1 MHGSLAFSGYFHGYY
16 LCYFVTY
23 FKNEELSSQCYNC
36 RIMQVLNDK
45 EHSPRRSIKE
55 LPDQLVSQIAAGEV
69 IERPAS
75 VLKELVENAIDADAT
90 RIEVRLE
97 SGGIKRLTVIDN
109 GRGIPKEEL
118 PLALK
123 RHATSKIRDL
133 NELEH
138 VLSLGFRGEALASI
152 ASVSAMRL
160 TSRTADQ
167 STAYSIHEG
176 EVGVAAGVQGTKVD
190 VEDLFFKTPAR
201 RKFLKSEATE
211 AAHCKVALE
220 RIAIAHPT
228 IEFRLVNNGKPVLI
242 LPIEESRSRV
252 NRILPDEFAHAQRN
266 VYAETAS
273 IRVYGWVGLPTAGR
287 ARTDAQYCYVN
298 GRFVRD
304 KLLAHAV
311 KNAYVD
317 VLHNQL
323 QPMYCLFVDID
334 PVKVDVNVHPTKSEL
349 RFRDSQWVHQFVMH
363 AVQNALAPAL
373 AGLSEHSENQEV
385 AVVSIPKSVTIEENE
400 TPNVSS
406 GSYQLRPQSGPSYE
420 PSQLN
425 RYLDFYQTHSA
436 SSHSRTLP
444 DTVEAIRSGT
454 LEQDPKEHEKLAYP
468 LGRAL
473 GQVGGVF
480 IIAENDHGMVVVD
493 MHAAHERIVYE
504 KLKQQMDVQKIAVQQ
519 LLIPLVFRVDAE
531 EMATFEDNRSLLLSL
546 GIELETA
553 SPTHLRLRAV
563 PAVLAG
569 DIEKTGETL
578 ICELLADIKKYGN
591 SNLVDEKRNEI
602 LATMACHGAVRAH
615 RYLSHEEMN
624 ALLRQ
629 METTERID
637 QCNHGRPTWVQVSM
651 SDLDKLFMRGK

>member
-1 MHGSLAFSGYFHGYY
+1 MKSLANA
-16 LCYFVTY
+16 
-23 FKNEELSSQCYNC
+23 KISS
-36 RIMQVLNDK
+36 IMQVSNNT
-45 EHSPRRSIKE
+45 EHSPKRAIRE
-55 LPDQLVSQIAAGEV
+55 LSDQLVSQIAAGEV

-97 SGGIKRLTVIDN
+97 SGGIKKLTVTDN
-109 GRGIPKEEL
+109 GRGIAKEEL

-152 ASVSAMRL
+152 ASVSAMTL
-160 TSRTADQ
+160 TSRTAEQ
-167 STAYSIHEG
+167 SCAYSIHEG
-176 EVGVAAGVQGTKVD
+176 EVEVAAGGQGTKVE

-228 IEFRLVNNGKPVLI
+228 IEFRLVNNGKPVLV

-252 NRILPDEFAHAQRN
+252 NRVMPDEFAHAQRE

-273 IRVYGWVGLPTAGR
+273 ARVYGWVGLPTAGR

-311 KNAYVD
+311 KNAYAD

-373 AGLSEHSENQEV
+373 AGIGEESHQVQSEHS
-385 AVVSIPKSVTIEENE
+385 AVTHNEDTRSHGAATQGASRTFELKSQAA
-400 TPNVSS
+400 PA
-406 GSYQLRPQSGPSYE
+406 YE

-425 RYLDFYQTHSA
+425 RYLDFYQTKSQ
-436 SSHSRTLP
+436 SSHGKTVP
-444 DTVEAIRSGT
+444 DAVEAIRSGASFET
-454 LEQDPKEHEKLAYP
+454 AVEHEKLSYP

-480 IIAENDHGMVVVD
+480 IVAENDHGMVLVD

-504 KLKQQMDVQKIAVQQ
+504 KLKKQMDAQKVAIQQ
-519 LLIPLVFRVDAE
+519 LLIPLVFRADAE
-531 EMATFEDNRSLLLSL
+531 EMATFEDNQSLLLSL
-546 GIELETA
+546 GIELEAA

-569 DIEKTGETL
+569 DIEKTGEAL
-578 ICELLADIKKYGN
+578 IAELLADIKKFGG
-591 SNLVDEKRNEI
+591 STLLEEKRNEI

-615 RYLSHEEMN
+615 RYLSLEEMN

-629 METTERID
+629 MEQTERID
-637 QCNHGRPTWVQVSM
+637 QCNHGRPTWIQLTM
-651 SDLDKLFMRGK
+651 TDLDKFFMRGK

>member
-1 MHGSLAFSGYFHGYY
+1 MKSLANA
-16 LCYFVTY
+16 
-23 FKNEELSSQCYNC
+23 KISS
-36 RIMQVLNDK
+36 IMQVSNNT
-45 EHSPRRSIKE
+45 EHSPKRAIRE
-55 LPDQLVSQIAAGEV
+55 LSDQLVSQIAAGEV

-97 SGGIKRLTVIDN
+97 SGGIKRLTVTDN
-109 GRGIPKEEL
+109 GRGIAKEEL

-152 ASVSAMRL
+152 ASVSAMTL
-160 TSRTADQ
+160 TSRTAEQ
-167 STAYSIHEG
+167 SCAYSIHEG
-176 EVGVAAGVQGTKVD
+176 EVEVAAGGQGTKVE

-228 IEFRLVNNGKPVLI
+228 IEFRLVNNGKPVLV

-252 NRILPDEFAHAQRN
+252 NRVMPDEFAHAQRE

-273 IRVYGWVGLPTAGR
+273 ARVYGWVGLPTAGR

-311 KNAYVD
+311 KNAYAD

-373 AGLSEHSENQEV
+373 AGIGEESHQVQSEHS
-385 AVVSIPKSVTIEENE
+385 AVTHNEDTRSHGAATQGASRTFELKSQAA
-400 TPNVSS
+400 PA
-406 GSYQLRPQSGPSYE
+406 YE

-425 RYLDFYQTHSA
+425 RYLDFYQTKSQ
-436 SSHSRTLP
+436 SSHGKTVP
-444 DTVEAIRSGT
+444 DAVEAIRSGT
-454 LEQDPKEHEKLAYP
+454 SFETAVEHEKLSYP

-480 IIAENDHGMVVVD
+480 IVAENDHGMVLVD

-504 KLKQQMDVQKIAVQQ
+504 KLKKQMDAQKVAIQQ
-519 LLIPLVFRVDAE
+519 LLIPLVFRADAE
-531 EMATFEDNRSLLLSL
+531 EMATFEDNQSLLLSL
-546 GIELETA
+546 GIELEEA

-569 DIEKTGETL
+569 DIEKTGEAL
-578 ICELLADIKKYGN
+578 IAEVLGDIKKFGG
-591 SNLVDEKRNEI
+591 STLLEEKRNEI

-615 RYLSHEEMN
+615 RYLSLEEMN

-629 METTERID
+629 MEQTERID
-637 QCNHGRPTWVQVSM
+637 QCNHGRPTWIQLTM
-651 SDLDKLFMRGK
+651 TDLDKFFMRGK

>member
-1 MHGSLAFSGYFHGYY
+1 MKSLSNAKIPS
-16 LCYFVTY
+16 
-23 FKNEELSSQCYNC
+23 
-36 RIMQVLNDK
+36 IMQVSNNT
-45 EHSPRRSIKE
+45 EHSPKRAIRE
-55 LPDQLVSQIAAGEV
+55 LSDQLVSQIAAGEV

-97 SGGIKRLTVIDN
+97 SGGIKRLTVTDN
-109 GRGIPKEEL
+109 GRGIAKEEL

-152 ASVSAMRL
+152 ASVSAMTL
-160 TSRTADQ
+160 TSRTAEQ
-167 STAYSIHEG
+167 SCAYSIHEG
-176 EVGVAAGVQGTKVD
+176 EVEVAAGGQGTKVD

-228 IEFRLVNNGKPVLI
+228 IEFRLVNNGKPVLV
-242 LPIEESRSRV
+242 LPVEESRSRV
-252 NRILPDEFAHAQRN
+252 NRVMPDEFAHAQRE

-273 IRVYGWVGLPTAGR
+273 ARVYGWVGLPTAGR

-311 KNAYVD
+311 KNAYAD

-373 AGLSEHSENQEV
+373 AGIGDEPHQTQSEHP
-385 AVVSIPKSVTIEENE
+385 AVTHNEDTRSYGAATQGASRAFELKSQAA
-400 TPNVSS
+400 PA
-406 GSYQLRPQSGPSYE
+406 YE

-425 RYLDFYQTHSA
+425 RYLDFYQTKSQ
-436 SSHSRTLP
+436 SSHGKTVP
-444 DTVEAIRSGT
+444 DAVEAIRSGASF
-454 LEQDPKEHEKLAYP
+454 ESAVQHEKLSYP

-480 IIAENDHGMVVVD
+480 IVAENDHGMVLVD

-504 KLKQQMDVQKIAVQQ
+504 KLKKQMDAQKVAIQQ
-519 LLIPLVFRVDAE
+519 LLIPLVFRADAE
-531 EMATFEDNRSLLLSL
+531 EMATFEDNQSLLLSL
-546 GIELETA
+546 GIELEAA

-569 DIEKTGETL
+569 DIEKTGEAL
-578 ICELLADIKKYGN
+578 IAELLADIKKFGG
-591 SNLVDEKRNEI
+591 STLLEEKRNEI

-615 RYLSHEEMN
+615 RYLSLEEMN

-629 METTERID
+629 MEQTERID
-637 QCNHGRPTWVQVSM
+637 QCNHGRPTWIQLTM
-651 SDLDKLFMRGK
+651 TDLDKFFMRGK

>member
-1 MHGSLAFSGYFHGYY
+1 
-16 LCYFVTY
+16 
-23 FKNEELSSQCYNC
+23 
-36 RIMQVLNDK
+36 MQVLNNT
-45 EHSPRRSIKE
+45 EHSPNRAIKE
-55 LPDQLVSQIAAGEV
+55 LSDQLVSQIAAGEV

-97 SGGIKRLTVIDN
+97 AGGIKRLTVTDN
-109 GRGIPKEEL
+109 GRGIPKDEL

-152 ASVSAMRL
+152 ASVSAL
-160 TSRTADQ
+160 TVTSRTAQ
-167 STAYSIHEG
+167 ESCAYSIHEG
-176 EVGVAAGVQGTKVD
+176 EVGVAAGTQGTKVD

-211 AAHCKVALE
+211 AAHCKMALE

-228 IEFRLVNNGKPVLI
+228 IEFRLVNNAKPVLV
-242 LPIEESRSRV
+242 LPVEQSRSRI
-252 NRILPDEFAHAQRN
+252 NRILPDEFSRAQRE

-273 IRVYGWVGLPTAGR
+273 ARVYGWVGLPTAGR

-311 KNAYVD
+311 KSAYAD

-373 AGLSEHSENQEV
+373 AGLSETTEEGKNQELQNQGVSTTSMLSRSQV
-385 AVVSIPKSVTIEENE
+385 ASHKEARVPAF
-400 TPNVSS
+400 
-406 GSYQLRPQSGPSYE
+406 QLRESASSQYE

-425 RYLDFYQTHSA
+425 RYLDFYQTRSET
-436 SSHSRTLP
+436 SSRGYTVP
-444 DTVEAIRSGT
+444 DTVQAIREGLSQKT
-454 LEQDPKEHEKLAYP
+454 PFNQQNLSYP

-473 GQVGGVF
+473 GQIGGVF

-504 KLKQQMDVQKIAVQQ
+504 KLKEQVELQKMAVQQ
-519 LLIPLVFRVDAE
+519 LLIPLVFQADAE
-531 EMATFEDNRSLLLSL
+531 EMATFEDNQSLLLSL
-546 GIELETA
+546 GIELEAA

-578 ICELLADIKKYGN
+578 ICELLADIKRFGG
-591 SNLVDEKRNEI
+591 STLVEEKRNEI

-615 RYLSHEEMN
+615 RYLSIEEMN

-629 METTERID
+629 MEKTDRID

-651 SDLDKLFMRGK
+651 TELDKLFMRGK

>member
-1 MHGSLAFSGYFHGYY
+1 MKRLANAKIPS
-16 LCYFVTY
+16 
-23 FKNEELSSQCYNC
+23 
-36 RIMQVLNDK
+36 IMQVSNNT
-45 EHSPRRSIKE
+45 EHSPKRAIRE
-55 LPDQLVSQIAAGEV
+55 LSDQLVSQIAAGEV

-97 SGGIKRLTVIDN
+97 SGGIKRLTVTDN
-109 GRGIPKEEL
+109 GRGIAKEEL

-152 ASVSAMRL
+152 ASVSAMTL
-160 TSRTADQ
+160 TSRTAEQ
-167 STAYSIHEG
+167 SCAYSIHEG
-176 EVGVAAGVQGTKVD
+176 EVEVAAGGQGTKVD

-228 IEFRLVNNGKPVLI
+228 IEFRLVNNGKPVLV
-242 LPIEESRSRV
+242 LPVEESRSRV
-252 NRILPDEFAHAQRN
+252 NRVMPDEFAHAQRE

-273 IRVYGWVGLPTAGR
+273 ARVYGWVGLPTAGR

-311 KNAYVD
+311 KNAYAD

-373 AGLSEHSENQEV
+373 AGIGDEPHQTQSEHP
-385 AVVSIPKSVTIEENE
+385 AVTHNEDTRSYGAATQGASRAFELKSQAA
-400 TPNVSS
+400 PA
-406 GSYQLRPQSGPSYE
+406 YE

-425 RYLDFYQTHSA
+425 RYLDFYQTKSQ
-436 SSHSRTLP
+436 SSHGKTVP
-444 DTVEAIRSGT
+444 DAVEAIRSSASF
-454 LEQDPKEHEKLAYP
+454 ESAVQHEKLSYP

-480 IIAENDHGMVVVD
+480 IVAENDHGMVLVD

-504 KLKQQMDVQKIAVQQ
+504 KLKKQMDAQKVAIQQ
-519 LLIPLVFRVDAE
+519 LLIPLVFRADAE
-531 EMATFEDNRSLLLSL
+531 EMATFEDNQSLLLSL
-546 GIELETA
+546 GIELEAA

-569 DIEKTGETL
+569 DIEKTGEAL
-578 ICELLADIKKYGN
+578 IAELLADIKKFGG
-591 SNLVDEKRNEI
+591 STLLEEKRNEI

-615 RYLSHEEMN
+615 RYLSLEEMN

-629 METTERID
+629 MEQTERID
-637 QCNHGRPTWVQVSM
+637 QCNHGRPTWIQLTM
-651 SDLDKLFMRGK
+651 TDLDKFFMRGK

>member
-1 MHGSLAFSGYFHGYY
+1 MKSLANA
-16 LCYFVTY
+16 
-23 FKNEELSSQCYNC
+23 KISS
-36 RIMQVLNDK
+36 IMQVSNNT
-45 EHSPRRSIKE
+45 EHSPKRAIRE
-55 LPDQLVSQIAAGEV
+55 LSDQLVSQIAAGEV

-75 VLKELVENAIDADAT
+75 VLRELVEIAIDADAT

-97 SGGIKRLTVIDN
+97 SGGIKRLTVTDN
-109 GRGIPKEEL
+109 GRGIAKEEL

-152 ASVSAMRL
+152 ASVSAMTL
-160 TSRTADQ
+160 TSRTAEQ
-167 STAYSIHEG
+167 SCAYSIHEG
-176 EVGVAAGVQGTKVD
+176 EVEVAAGGQGTKVD

-228 IEFRLVNNGKPVLI
+228 IEFRLVNNGKPVLV

-252 NRILPDEFAHAQRN
+252 NRVMPDEFSHAQRE

-273 IRVYGWVGLPTAGR
+273 ARVYGWVGLPTAGR

-311 KNAYVD
+311 KNAYAD

-373 AGLSEHSENQEV
+373 AGIGEESHQVQSEHS
-385 AVVSIPKSVTIEENE
+385 AVTHNEDTRSHGAATQGASRTFELKSQA
-400 TPNVSS
+400 PA
-406 GSYQLRPQSGPSYE
+406 YE

-425 RYLDFYQTHSA
+425 RYLDFYQTKSQ
-436 SSHSRTLP
+436 SSHGKTVP
-444 DTVEAIRSGT
+444 DAVEAIRSGT
-454 LEQDPKEHEKLAYP
+454 SFETAVEHEKLSYP

-480 IIAENDHGMVVVD
+480 IVAENDHGMVLVD

-504 KLKQQMDVQKIAVQQ
+504 KLKKQMDAQKVAIQQ
-519 LLIPLVFRVDAE
+519 LLIPLVFRADAE
-531 EMATFEDNRSLLLSL
+531 EMATFEDNQSLLLSL
-546 GIELETA
+546 GIELEAA

-569 DIEKTGETL
+569 DIEKTGEAL
-578 ICELLADIKKYGN
+578 IAELLADIKKFGG
-591 SNLVDEKRNEI
+591 STLLEEKRNEI

-615 RYLSHEEMN
+615 RYLSLEEMN

-629 METTERID
+629 MEQTERID
-637 QCNHGRPTWVQVSM
+637 QCNHGRPTWIQLTM
-651 SDLDKLFMRGK
+651 TDLDKFFMRGK

>member
-1 MHGSLAFSGYFHGYY
+1 MKSLANA
-16 LCYFVTY
+16 
-23 FKNEELSSQCYNC
+23 KISS
-36 RIMQVLNDK
+36 IMQVSNNT
-45 EHSPRRSIKE
+45 EHSPKRAIRE
-55 LPDQLVSQIAAGEV
+55 LSDQLVSQIAAGEV

-97 SGGIKRLTVIDN
+97 SGGIKKLTVTDN
-109 GRGIPKEEL
+109 GRGIAKEEL

-152 ASVSAMRL
+152 ASVSAMTL
-160 TSRTADQ
+160 TSRTAEQ
-167 STAYSIHEG
+167 SCAYSIHEG
-176 EVGVAAGVQGTKVD
+176 EVEVAAGGQGTKVD

-228 IEFRLVNNGKPVLI
+228 IEFRLVNNGKPVLV

-252 NRILPDEFAHAQRN
+252 NRVMPDEFAHAQRE
-266 VYAETAS
+266 VYAETALA
-273 IRVYGWVGLPTAGR
+273 RVYGWVGLPTAGR

-311 KNAYVD
+311 KNAYAD

-373 AGLSEHSENQEV
+373 AGIGEESHQVQSEHS
-385 AVVSIPKSVTIEENE
+385 VVTHNEDTRSHGAATQGASRTFELKSQAA
-400 TPNVSS
+400 PA
-406 GSYQLRPQSGPSYE
+406 YE

-425 RYLDFYQTHSA
+425 RYLDFYQTKSQ
-436 SSHSRTLP
+436 SSHGKTVP
-444 DTVEAIRSGT
+444 DAVEAIRSGASFET
-454 LEQDPKEHEKLAYP
+454 AVEHEKLSYP

-480 IIAENDHGMVVVD
+480 IVAENDHGMVLVD

-504 KLKQQMDVQKIAVQQ
+504 KLKKQMDAQKVAIQQ
-519 LLIPLVFRVDAE
+519 LLIPLVFRADAE
-531 EMATFEDNRSLLLSL
+531 EMATFEDNQSLLLSL
-546 GIELETA
+546 GIELEAA

-569 DIEKTGETL
+569 DIEKTGEAL
-578 ICELLADIKKYGN
+578 IAELLGDIKKFGG
-591 SNLVDEKRNEI
+591 STLLEEKRNEI

-615 RYLSHEEMN
+615 RYLSLEEMN

-629 METTERID
+629 MEQTERID
-637 QCNHGRPTWVQVSM
+637 QCNHGRPTWIQLTM
-651 SDLDKLFMRGK
+651 TDLDKFFMRGK

>member
-1 MHGSLAFSGYFHGYY
+1 MKSLANA
-16 LCYFVTY
+16 
-23 FKNEELSSQCYNC
+23 KISS
-36 RIMQVLNDK
+36 IMQVSNNI
-45 EHSPRRSIKE
+45 EHSPKRAIRE
-55 LPDQLVSQIAAGEV
+55 LSDQLVSQIAAGEV

-97 SGGIKRLTVIDN
+97 SGGIKRLTVTDN
-109 GRGIPKEEL
+109 GRGIAKEEL

-152 ASVSAMRL
+152 ASVSAMTL
-160 TSRTADQ
+160 TSRTAEQ
-167 STAYSIHEG
+167 SCAYSIHEG
-176 EVGVAAGVQGTKVD
+176 EVEVAAGGQGTKVE

-228 IEFRLVNNGKPVLI
+228 IEFRLVNNGKPVLV

-252 NRILPDEFAHAQRN
+252 NRVMPDEFAHAQRE

-273 IRVYGWVGLPTAGR
+273 ARVYGWVGLPTAGR

-311 KNAYVD
+311 KNAYAD

-373 AGLSEHSENQEV
+373 AGIGEESHQVQSEHS
-385 AVVSIPKSVTIEENE
+385 AVTHNEDTRSHGAATQGASRTFELKSQAA
-400 TPNVSS
+400 PA
-406 GSYQLRPQSGPSYE
+406 YE

-425 RYLDFYQTHSA
+425 RYLDFYQTKSQ
-436 SSHSRTLP
+436 SSHGKTVS
-444 DTVEAIRSGT
+444 DAVEAIRSGASFET
-454 LEQDPKEHEKLAYP
+454 AVEHEKLSCP

-480 IIAENDHGMVVVD
+480 IVAENDHGMVLVD

-504 KLKQQMDVQKIAVQQ
+504 KLKKQMDAQKVAIQQ
-519 LLIPLVFRVDAE
+519 LLIPLVFRADAE
-531 EMATFEDNRSLLLSL
+531 EMATFEDNQSLLLSL
-546 GIELETA
+546 GIELEAA

-569 DIEKTGETL
+569 DIEKTGEAL
-578 ICELLADIKKYGN
+578 IAELLADIKKFGG
-591 SNLVDEKRNEI
+591 STLLEEKRNEI

-615 RYLSHEEMN
+615 RYLSLEEMN

-629 METTERID
+629 MEQTERID
-637 QCNHGRPTWVQVSM
+637 QCNHGRPTWIQLTM
-651 SDLDKLFMRGK
+651 TDLDKFFMRGK

>member
-1 MHGSLAFSGYFHGYY
+1 
-16 LCYFVTY
+16 
-23 FKNEELSSQCYNC
+23 
-36 RIMQVLNDK
+36 MQVLNNT
-45 EHSPRRSIKE
+45 EHSPNRAIKE
-55 LPDQLVSQIAAGEV
+55 LSDQLVSQIAAGEV

-97 SGGIKRLTVIDN
+97 AGGIKRLTVTDN

-152 ASVSAMRL
+152 ASVSAL
-160 TSRTADQ
+160 TVTSRTAQ
-167 STAYSIHEG
+167 ESCAYSIHEG
-176 EVGVAAGVQGTKVD
+176 EVGVAAGTQGTKVD

-211 AAHCKVALE
+211 AAHCKMALE

-228 IEFRLVNNGKPVLI
+228 IEFRLVNNAKPVLV
-242 LPIEESRSRV
+242 LPVEQSRSRV
-252 NRILPDEFAHAQRN
+252 NRILPDEFSRAQRE

-273 IRVYGWVGLPTAGR
+273 ARVYGWVGLPTAGR

-311 KNAYVD
+311 KSAYAD

-373 AGLSEHSENQEV
+373 AGLSETTEEGQNQELQNQGVSTTSMLSRSQV
-385 AVVSIPKSVTIEENE
+385 ASHKEARVPAF
-400 TPNVSS
+400 
-406 GSYQLRPQSGPSYE
+406 QLRESASSQYE

-425 RYLDFYQTHSA
+425 RYLDFYQTRSET
-436 SSHSRTLP
+436 SSRGHTVS
-444 DTVEAIRSGT
+444 DTVQAIREGLSQKTPFDQQT
-454 LEQDPKEHEKLAYP
+454 LSYP

-473 GQVGGVF
+473 GQIGGVF

-504 KLKQQMDVQKIAVQQ
+504 KLKEQVELQKMAVQQ
-519 LLIPLVFRVDAE
+519 LLIPLVFQADAE
-531 EMATFEDNRSLLLSL
+531 EMATFEDNQSLLLSL
-546 GIELETA
+546 GIELEAA
-553 SPTHLRLRAV
+553 SLTHLRLRAV

-578 ICELLADIKKYGN
+578 ICELLADIKRFGG
-591 SNLVDEKRNEI
+591 STLVEEKRNEI

-615 RYLSHEEMN
+615 RYLSIEEMN

-629 METTERID
+629 MEKTDRID
-637 QCNHGRPTWVQVSM
+637 QCNHGRPTWVQVNM
-651 SDLDKLFMRGK
+651 TELDKLFMRGK

>member
-1 MHGSLAFSGYFHGYY
+1 MFGKIELPLKSLANA
-16 LCYFVTY
+16 
-23 FKNEELSSQCYNC
+23 KISS
-36 RIMQVLNDK
+36 IMQVSNNT
-45 EHSPRRSIKE
+45 EHSPKRAIRE
-55 LPDQLVSQIAAGEV
+55 LSDQLVSQIAAGEV

-97 SGGIKRLTVIDN
+97 SGGIKRLTVTDN
-109 GRGIPKEEL
+109 GRGIAKEEL

-152 ASVSAMRL
+152 ASVSAMTL
-160 TSRTADQ
+160 TSRTAEQ
-167 STAYSIHEG
+167 SCAYSIHEG
-176 EVGVAAGVQGTKVD
+176 EVEVAAGGQGTKVE
-190 VEDLFFKTPAR
+190 VQDLFFKTPAR

-228 IEFRLVNNGKPVLI
+228 IEFRLVNNGKPVLV

-252 NRILPDEFAHAQRN
+252 NRVMPDEFAHAQRE

-273 IRVYGWVGLPTAGR
+273 ARVYGWVGLPTAGR

-311 KNAYVD
+311 KNAYAD

-373 AGLSEHSENQEV
+373 AGIGEESHQVQSEHS
-385 AVVSIPKSVTIEENE
+385 AVTHNEDTRSHGAATQGASRTFELKSQA
-400 TPNVSS
+400 PA
-406 GSYQLRPQSGPSYE
+406 YE

-425 RYLDFYQTHSA
+425 RYLDFYQTKSQ
-436 SSHSRTLP
+436 SSHGKTVP
-444 DTVEAIRSGT
+444 DAVEAIRSGASFET
-454 LEQDPKEHEKLAYP
+454 AVEHEKLSYP

-480 IIAENDHGMVVVD
+480 IVAENDHGMVLVD

-504 KLKQQMDVQKIAVQQ
+504 KLKKQMDAQKVAIQQ
-519 LLIPLVFRVDAE
+519 LLIPLVFRADAE
-531 EMATFEDNRSLLLSL
+531 EMATFEDNQSLLLSL
-546 GIELETA
+546 GIELEAA

-569 DIEKTGETL
+569 DIEKTGEAL
-578 ICELLADIKKYGN
+578 IAELLADIKKFGG
-591 SNLVDEKRNEI
+591 STLLEEKRNEI

-615 RYLSHEEMN
+615 RYLSLEEMN

-629 METTERID
+629 MEQTERID
-637 QCNHGRPTWVQVSM
+637 QCNHGRPTWIQLTM
-651 SDLDKLFMRGK
+651 TDLDKFFMRGK

>member
-1 MHGSLAFSGYFHGYY
+1 
-16 LCYFVTY
+16 
-23 FKNEELSSQCYNC
+23 
-36 RIMQVLNDK
+36 MQVLNNT
-45 EHSPRRSIKE
+45 EHSPNRAIKE
-55 LPDQLVSQIAAGEV
+55 LSDQLVSQIAAGEV

-97 SGGIKRLTVIDN
+97 AGGIKRLTVTDN
-109 GRGIPKEEL
+109 GRGIPKDEL

-152 ASVSAMRL
+152 ASVSAL
-160 TSRTADQ
+160 TVTSRTAQ
-167 STAYSIHEG
+167 ESCAYSIHEG
-176 EVGVAAGVQGTKVD
+176 EVGVAAGTQGTKVD

-211 AAHCKVALE
+211 AAHCKMALE

-228 IEFRLVNNGKPVLI
+228 IEFRLVNNAKPVLV
-242 LPIEESRSRV
+242 LPVEQSRSRI
-252 NRILPDEFAHAQRN
+252 NRILPDEFSRAQRE

-273 IRVYGWVGLPTAGR
+273 ARVYGWVGLPTAGR

-311 KNAYVD
+311 KSAYAD

-373 AGLSEHSENQEV
+373 AGLSETTEEGQNQELQNQGVSTTSMLSRSQV
-385 AVVSIPKSVTIEENE
+385 ASHKEARVPAF
-400 TPNVSS
+400 
-406 GSYQLRPQSGPSYE
+406 QLRESASSQYE

-425 RYLDFYQTHSA
+425 RYLDFYQTRSET
-436 SSHSRTLP
+436 SSRGHTVP
-444 DTVEAIRSGT
+444 DTVQAIREGLSQKT
-454 LEQDPKEHEKLAYP
+454 PFDQQNLSYP

-473 GQVGGVF
+473 GQIGGVF

-504 KLKQQMDVQKIAVQQ
+504 KLKEQVELQKMAVQQ
-519 LLIPLVFRVDAE
+519 LLIPLVFQADAE
-531 EMATFEDNRSLLLSL
+531 EMATFEDNQSLLLSL
-546 GIELETA
+546 GIELEAA

-578 ICELLADIKKYGN
+578 ICELLADIKRFGG
-591 SNLVDEKRNEI
+591 STLVEEKRNEI

-615 RYLSHEEMN
+615 RYLSIEEMN

-629 METTERID
+629 MEKTDRID

-651 SDLDKLFMRGK
+651 TELDKLFMRGK

>member
-1 MHGSLAFSGYFHGYY
+1 
-16 LCYFVTY
+16 
-23 FKNEELSSQCYNC
+23 
-36 RIMQVLNDK
+36 MQVLNNT
-45 EHSPRRSIKE
+45 EHSPNRAIKE
-55 LPDQLVSQIAAGEV
+55 LSDQLVSQIAAGEV

-97 SGGIKRLTVIDN
+97 AGGIKRLTVTDN
-109 GRGIPKEEL
+109 GRGIPKDEL

-152 ASVSAMRL
+152 ASVSAL
-160 TSRTADQ
+160 TVTSRTAQ
-167 STAYSIHEG
+167 ESCAYSIHEG
-176 EVGVAAGVQGTKVD
+176 EVGVAAGTQGTKVD

-211 AAHCKVALE
+211 AAHCKMALE

-228 IEFRLVNNGKPVLI
+228 IEFRLVNNAKPVLV
-242 LPIEESRSRV
+242 LPVEQSRSRV
-252 NRILPDEFAHAQRN
+252 NRILPDEFSRAQRE

-273 IRVYGWVGLPTAGR
+273 ARVYGWVGLPTAGR

-311 KNAYVD
+311 KSAYAD

-373 AGLSEHSENQEV
+373 AGLSETTEEQKNPELQNQGVSTTSMLSRSQV
-385 AVVSIPKSVTIEENE
+385 ASHKEARVPAF
-400 TPNVSS
+400 
-406 GSYQLRPQSGPSYE
+406 QLRESASSQYE

-425 RYLDFYQTHSA
+425 RYLDFYQTRSET
-436 SSHSRTLP
+436 SSRGHTVP
-444 DTVEAIRSGT
+444 DTVLAIREGLSQKTPFDQQT
-454 LEQDPKEHEKLAYP
+454 LSYP

-473 GQVGGVF
+473 GQIGGVF
-480 IIAENDHGMVVVD
+480 IIAENDHGMVVID

-504 KLKQQMDVQKIAVQQ
+504 KLKEQVELQKMAVQQ
-519 LLIPLVFRVDAE
+519 LLIPLVFQADAE
-531 EMATFEDNRSLLLSL
+531 EMATFEDNQSLLLSL
-546 GIELETA
+546 GIELEAA

-578 ICELLADIKKYGN
+578 ICELLADIKRFGG
-591 SNLVDEKRNEI
+591 STLVEEKRNEI

-615 RYLSHEEMN
+615 RYLSIEEMN

-629 METTERID
+629 MEKTDRID
-637 QCNHGRPTWVQVSM
+637 QCNHGRPTWVQVNM
-651 SDLDKLFMRGK
+651 SELDKLFMRGK

>member
-1 MHGSLAFSGYFHGYY
+1 
-16 LCYFVTY
+16 
-23 FKNEELSSQCYNC
+23 
-36 RIMQVLNDK
+36 MQVLNNT
-45 EHSPRRSIKE
+45 EHSPNRAIKE
-55 LPDQLVSQIAAGEV
+55 LSDQLVSQIAAGEV

-97 SGGIKRLTVIDN
+97 AGGIKRLTVTDN
-109 GRGIPKEEL
+109 GCGIPKDEL

-152 ASVSAMRL
+152 ASVSAL
-160 TSRTADQ
+160 TVTSRTAQ
-167 STAYSIHEG
+167 ESCAYSIHEG
-176 EVGVAAGVQGTKVD
+176 EVGVAAGTQGTKVD

-211 AAHCKVALE
+211 AAHCKMALE

-228 IEFRLVNNGKPVLI
+228 IEFRLVNNAKPVLV
-242 LPIEESRSRV
+242 LPVEQSRSRV
-252 NRILPDEFAHAQRN
+252 NRILPDEFSRAQRE

-273 IRVYGWVGLPTAGR
+273 ARVYGWVGLPTAGR

-311 KNAYVD
+311 KSAYAD

-373 AGLSEHSENQEV
+373 AGLSETTEEQKNPELQNQGVSTTSMLSRSQV
-385 AVVSIPKSVTIEENE
+385 ASHKEARVPAF
-400 TPNVSS
+400 
-406 GSYQLRPQSGPSYE
+406 QLRESASSQYE

-425 RYLDFYQTHSA
+425 RYLDFYQTRSET
-436 SSHSRTLP
+436 SSRGHTVP
-444 DTVEAIRSGT
+444 DTVQAIREGLSQKTPFDQQT
-454 LEQDPKEHEKLAYP
+454 LSYP

-473 GQVGGVF
+473 GQIGGVF

-504 KLKQQMDVQKIAVQQ
+504 KLKEQVELQKMAVQQ
-519 LLIPLVFRVDAE
+519 LLIPLVFQADAE
-531 EMATFEDNRSLLLSL
+531 EMATFEDNQSLLLSL
-546 GIELETA
+546 GIELEAA

-578 ICELLADIKKYGN
+578 ICELLADIRRFGG
-591 SNLVDEKRNEI
+591 STLVEEKRNEI

-615 RYLSHEEMN
+615 RYLSIEEMN

-629 METTERID
+629 MEKTDRID
-637 QCNHGRPTWVQVSM
+637 QCNHGRPTWVQVNM
-651 SDLDKLFMRGK
+651 TELDKLFMRGK

>member
-1 MHGSLAFSGYFHGYY
+1 
-16 LCYFVTY
+16 
-23 FKNEELSSQCYNC
+23 
-36 RIMQVLNDK
+36 MQVLNNT
-45 EHSPRRSIKE
+45 EHSPNRAIKE
-55 LPDQLVSQIAAGEV
+55 LSDQLVSQIAAGEV

-97 SGGIKRLTVIDN
+97 AGGIKRLTVTDN

-152 ASVSAMRL
+152 ASVSAL
-160 TSRTADQ
+160 TVTSRTAQ
-167 STAYSIHEG
+167 ESCAYSIHEG
-176 EVGVAAGVQGTKVD
+176 EVGVAAGTQGTKVD

-211 AAHCKVALE
+211 AAHCKMALE

-228 IEFRLVNNGKPVLI
+228 IEFRLVNNAKPVLV
-242 LPIEESRSRV
+242 LPVEQSRSRV
-252 NRILPDEFAHAQRN
+252 NRILPDEFSRAQRE

-273 IRVYGWVGLPTAGR
+273 ARVYGWVGLPTAGR

-311 KNAYVD
+311 KSAYAD

-373 AGLSEHSENQEV
+373 AGLSETTEEEKNPELQNQGVSTTSMLSRSQV
-385 AVVSIPKSVTIEENE
+385 ASHKEARVPAF
-400 TPNVSS
+400 
-406 GSYQLRPQSGPSYE
+406 QLRESASSQYE

-425 RYLDFYQTHSA
+425 RYLDFYQTRSET
-436 SSHSRTLP
+436 SSRGHTVP
-444 DTVEAIRSGT
+444 DTVQAIREGLSQKTPFDQQT
-454 LEQDPKEHEKLAYP
+454 LSYP

-473 GQVGGVF
+473 GQIGGVF

-504 KLKQQMDVQKIAVQQ
+504 KLKEQVELQKMAVQQ
-519 LLIPLVFRVDAE
+519 LLIPLVFQADAE
-531 EMATFEDNRSLLLSL
+531 EMATFEDNQSLLLSL
-546 GIELETA
+546 GIELEAA

-578 ICELLADIKKYGN
+578 ICELLADIKRFGG
-591 SNLVDEKRNEI
+591 STLVEEKRNEI

-615 RYLSHEEMN
+615 RYLSVEEMN

-629 METTERID
+629 MEKTDRID
-637 QCNHGRPTWVQVSM
+637 QCNHGRPTWVQVNM
-651 SDLDKLFMRGK
+651 TELDKLFMRGK

>member
-1 MHGSLAFSGYFHGYY
+1 MKRLANA
-16 LCYFVTY
+16 
-23 FKNEELSSQCYNC
+23 KIIP
-36 RIMQVLNDK
+36 IMQVSNNT
-45 EHSPRRSIKE
+45 EHSPKRAIRE
-55 LPDQLVSQIAAGEV
+55 LSDQLVSQIAAGEV

-97 SGGIKRLTVIDN
+97 SGGIKRLTVTDN
-109 GRGIPKEEL
+109 GRGIAKEEL

-152 ASVSAMRL
+152 ASVSAMTL
-160 TSRTADQ
+160 TSRTAEQ
-167 STAYSIHEG
+167 SCAYSIHEG
-176 EVGVAAGVQGTKVD
+176 EVEVAAGGQGTKVD

-201 RKFLKSEATE
+201 RKFLKSETTE

-228 IEFRLVNNGKPVLI
+228 IEFRLVNNGKPVLV
-242 LPIEESRSRV
+242 LPVEESRSRV
-252 NRILPDEFAHAQRN
+252 NRVMPDEFAHAQRE

-273 IRVYGWVGLPTAGR
+273 ARVYGWVGLPTAGR
-287 ARTDAQYCYVN
+287 VRTDAQYCYVN

-311 KNAYVD
+311 KNAYAD

-373 AGLSEHSENQEV
+373 AGIGEESHQVQSEHS
-385 AVVSIPKSVTIEENE
+385 AVTHNEDTRSHGAATQGASRTFELKSQA
-400 TPNVSS
+400 PA
-406 GSYQLRPQSGPSYE
+406 YE

-425 RYLDFYQTHSA
+425 RYLDFYQTKSL
-436 SSHSRTLP
+436 SSHGKTVP
-444 DTVEAIRSGT
+444 DAVEAIRSGASFET
-454 LEQDPKEHEKLAYP
+454 AVEHEKLSYP

-480 IIAENDHGMVVVD
+480 IVAENDHGMVLVD

-504 KLKQQMDVQKIAVQQ
+504 KLKKQMDAQKVAIQQ
-519 LLIPLVFRVDAE
+519 LLIPLVFRADAE
-531 EMATFEDNRSLLLSL
+531 EMATFEDNQSLLLSL
-546 GIELETA
+546 GIELEAA

-569 DIEKTGETL
+569 DIEKTGEAL
-578 ICELLADIKKYGN
+578 IAELLADIKKFGG
-591 SNLVDEKRNEI
+591 STLLEEKRNEI

-615 RYLSHEEMN
+615 RYLSLEEMN

-629 METTERID
+629 MEQTERID
-637 QCNHGRPTWVQVSM
+637 QCNHGRPTWIQLTM
-651 SDLDKLFMRGK
+651 TDLDKFFMRGK

>member
-1 MHGSLAFSGYFHGYY
+1 MKSLANA
-16 LCYFVTY
+16 
-23 FKNEELSSQCYNC
+23 KISS
-36 RIMQVLNDK
+36 IMQVSNNI
-45 EHSPRRSIKE
+45 EHSPKRAIRE
-55 LPDQLVSQIAAGEV
+55 LSDQLVSQIAAGEV

-97 SGGIKRLTVIDN
+97 SGGIKRLTVTDN
-109 GRGIPKEEL
+109 GRGIAKEEL

-152 ASVSAMRL
+152 ASVSAMTL
-160 TSRTADQ
+160 TSRTAEQ
-167 STAYSIHEG
+167 SCAYSIHEG
-176 EVGVAAGVQGTKVD
+176 EVEVAAGGQGTKVD

-228 IEFRLVNNGKPVLI
+228 IEFRLVNNGKPVLV

-252 NRILPDEFAHAQRN
+252 NRVMPDEFAHAQRE

-273 IRVYGWVGLPTAGR
+273 ARVYGWVGLPTAGR

-311 KNAYVD
+311 KNAYAD

-373 AGLSEHSENQEV
+373 ARIGEESHQVQSEHS
-385 AVVSIPKSVTIEENE
+385 AVTHNEDTRSHGAATQGASRTFELKSQAA
-400 TPNVSS
+400 PA
-406 GSYQLRPQSGPSYE
+406 YE

-425 RYLDFYQTHSA
+425 RYLDFYQTKSQ
-436 SSHSRTLP
+436 SSHGKTVP
-444 DTVEAIRSGT
+444 DAVEAIRSGASFET
-454 LEQDPKEHEKLAYP
+454 AVEHEKLSYP

-480 IIAENDHGMVVVD
+480 IVAENDHGMVLVD

-504 KLKQQMDVQKIAVQQ
+504 KLKKQMDAQKVAIQQ
-519 LLIPLVFRVDAE
+519 LLIPLVFRADAE
-531 EMATFEDNRSLLLSL
+531 EMATFEDNQSLLLSL
-546 GIELETA
+546 GIELEAA

-569 DIEKTGETL
+569 DIEKTGEAL
-578 ICELLADIKKYGN
+578 IAELLADIKKFGG
-591 SNLVDEKRNEI
+591 STLLEEKRNEI

-615 RYLSHEEMN
+615 RYLSLEEMN

-629 METTERID
+629 MEQTERID
-637 QCNHGRPTWVQVSM
+637 QCNHGRPTWIQLTM
-651 SDLDKLFMRGK
+651 TDLDKFFMRGK

>member
-1 MHGSLAFSGYFHGYY
+1 MKSLANA
-16 LCYFVTY
+16 
-23 FKNEELSSQCYNC
+23 KISS
-36 RIMQVLNDK
+36 IMQVSNNT
-45 EHSPRRSIKE
+45 EHSPKRAIRE
-55 LPDQLVSQIAAGEV
+55 LSDQLVSQIAAGEV

-97 SGGIKRLTVIDN
+97 SGGIKRLTVTDN
-109 GRGIPKEEL
+109 GRGIAKEEL

-152 ASVSAMRL
+152 ASVSAMTL
-160 TSRTADQ
+160 TSRTAEQ
-167 STAYSIHEG
+167 SCAYSIHEG
-176 EVGVAAGVQGTKVD
+176 EVEVAAGGQGTKVD

-228 IEFRLVNNGKPVLI
+228 IEFRLVNNGKPVLV

-252 NRILPDEFAHAQRN
+252 NRVMPDEFSHAQRE

-273 IRVYGWVGLPTAGR
+273 ARVYGWMGLPTAGR

-311 KNAYVD
+311 KNAYAD

-373 AGLSEHSENQEV
+373 AGIGEESHQVQSEHS
-385 AVVSIPKSVTIEENE
+385 AVTHNEDTRPYGSTTQGASRTFELKSQAA
-400 TPNVSS
+400 PA
-406 GSYQLRPQSGPSYE
+406 YE

-425 RYLDFYQTHSA
+425 RYLDFYQTKSQ
-436 SSHSRTLP
+436 SSHGKTVP
-444 DTVEAIRSGT
+444 DAVEAIRSGASFET
-454 LEQDPKEHEKLAYP
+454 AVEHEKLSYP

-480 IIAENDHGMVVVD
+480 IVAENDHGMVLVD

-504 KLKQQMDVQKIAVQQ
+504 KLKKQMDTQKVAIQQ
-519 LLIPLVFRVDAE
+519 LLIPLVFRADAE
-531 EMATFEDNRSLLLSL
+531 EMATFEDNQSLLLSL
-546 GIELETA
+546 GIELEAA

-569 DIEKTGETL
+569 DIEKTGEAL
-578 ICELLADIKKYGN
+578 IAELLADIKKFGG
-591 SNLVDEKRNEI
+591 STLLEEKRNEI

-615 RYLSHEEMN
+615 RYLSLEEMN

-629 METTERID
+629 MEQTERID
-637 QCNHGRPTWVQVSM
+637 QCNHGRPTWIQLTM
-651 SDLDKLFMRGK
+651 TDLDKFFMRGK

>member
-1 MHGSLAFSGYFHGYY
+1 MKRLANAKIPS
-16 LCYFVTY
+16 
-23 FKNEELSSQCYNC
+23 
-36 RIMQVLNDK
+36 IMQVSNNT
-45 EHSPRRSIKE
+45 EHSPKRAIRE
-55 LPDQLVSQIAAGEV
+55 LSDQLVSQIAAGEV

-97 SGGIKRLTVIDN
+97 SGGIKRLTVTDN
-109 GRGIPKEEL
+109 GRGIAKEEL

-152 ASVSAMRL
+152 ASVSAMTL
-160 TSRTADQ
+160 TSRTAEQ
-167 STAYSIHEG
+167 SCAYSIHEG
-176 EVGVAAGVQGTKVD
+176 EVEVAAGGQGTKVD

-228 IEFRLVNNGKPVLI
+228 IEFRLVNNGKPVLV
-242 LPIEESRSRV
+242 LPVEESRGRV
-252 NRILPDEFAHAQRN
+252 NRVMPDEFAHAQRE

-273 IRVYGWVGLPTAGR
+273 ARVYGWVGLPTAGR

-311 KNAYVD
+311 KNAYAD

-373 AGLSEHSENQEV
+373 AGIGDEPHQTQSEHP
-385 AVVSIPKSVTIEENE
+385 AVTHNEDTRSYGAATQGASRAFELKSQAA
-400 TPNVSS
+400 PA
-406 GSYQLRPQSGPSYE
+406 YE

-425 RYLDFYQTHSA
+425 RYLDFYQTKSQ
-436 SSHSRTLP
+436 SSYRKTVP
-444 DTVEAIRSGT
+444 DAVEAIRSGASF
-454 LEQDPKEHEKLAYP
+454 ESAVQHEKLSYP

-480 IIAENDHGMVVVD
+480 IVAENDHGMVLVD

-504 KLKQQMDVQKIAVQQ
+504 KLKKQMDAQKVAIQQ
-519 LLIPLVFRVDAE
+519 LLIPLVFRADAE
-531 EMATFEDNRSLLLSL
+531 EMATFEDNQSLLLSL
-546 GIELETA
+546 GIELEAA

-569 DIEKTGETL
+569 DIEKTGEAL
-578 ICELLADIKKYGN
+578 IAELLADIKKFGG
-591 SNLVDEKRNEI
+591 STLLEEKRNEI

-615 RYLSHEEMN
+615 RYLSLEEMN

-629 METTERID
+629 MEQTERID
-637 QCNHGRPTWVQVSM
+637 QCNHGRPTWIQLTM
-651 SDLDKLFMRGK
+651 TDLDKFFMRGK

>member
-1 MHGSLAFSGYFHGYY
+1 MKRLANA
-16 LCYFVTY
+16 
-23 FKNEELSSQCYNC
+23 KIIP
-36 RIMQVLNDK
+36 IMQVSNNT
-45 EHSPRRSIKE
+45 EHSPKRAIRE
-55 LPDQLVSQIAAGEV
+55 LSDQLVSQIAAGEV

-97 SGGIKRLTVIDN
+97 SGGIKKLTVTDN
-109 GRGIPKEEL
+109 GRGIAQEEL

-152 ASVSAMRL
+152 ASVSAMSL
-160 TSRTADQ
+160 TSCTAEQ
-167 STAYSIHEG
+167 SCAYSIHEG
-176 EVGVAAGVQGTKVD
+176 EVEVAAGGQGTKVD

-228 IEFRLVNNGKPVLI
+228 IEFRLVNNGKPVLV

-252 NRILPDEFAHAQRN
+252 NRVMPDEFAHAQRE

-273 IRVYGWVGLPTAGR
+273 ARVYGWVGLPTAGR

-311 KNAYVD
+311 KNAYAD

-373 AGLSEHSENQEV
+373 AGIGEESHQVQSEHS
-385 AVVSIPKSVTIEENE
+385 AVTHNEDTRSHGAATQGASRTFELKSQAA
-400 TPNVSS
+400 PA
-406 GSYQLRPQSGPSYE
+406 YE

-425 RYLDFYQTHSA
+425 RYLDFYQTKSQ
-436 SSHSRTLP
+436 SSHGKTVP
-444 DTVEAIRSGT
+444 DAVEAIRSGASFET
-454 LEQDPKEHEKLAYP
+454 AVEHEKLSYP

-480 IIAENDHGMVVVD
+480 IVAENDHGMVLVD

-504 KLKQQMDVQKIAVQQ
+504 KLKKQMDAQKVAIQQ
-519 LLIPLVFRVDAE
+519 LLIPLVFRADAE
-531 EMATFEDNRSLLLSL
+531 EMATFEDNQSLLLSL
-546 GIELETA
+546 GIELEAA

-569 DIEKTGETL
+569 DIEKTGEAL
-578 ICELLADIKKYGN
+578 IAELLADIKKFGG
-591 SNLVDEKRNEI
+591 STLLEEKRNEI

-615 RYLSHEEMN
+615 RYLSLEEMN

-629 METTERID
+629 MEQTERID
-637 QCNHGRPTWVQVSM
+637 QCNHGRPTWIQLTM
-651 SDLDKLFMRGK
+651 TDLDKFFMRGK

>member
-1 MHGSLAFSGYFHGYY
+1 
-16 LCYFVTY
+16 
-23 FKNEELSSQCYNC
+23 
-36 RIMQVLNDK
+36 MQVLNK
-45 EHSPRRSIKE
+45 TEHSPKRAIKE
-55 LPDQLVSQIAAGEV
+55 LSDQLVSQIAAGEV

-90 RIEVRLE
+90 RVEVRLE
-97 SGGIKRLTVIDN
+97 SGGIKRLTVTDN
-109 GRGIPKEEL
+109 GRGIARDEL
-118 PLALK
+118 SLALK

-152 ASVSAMRL
+152 ASVSALTL
-160 TSRTADQ
+160 TSRTADA
-167 STAYSIHEG
+167 SCAYSIREG
-176 EVGVAAGVQGTKVD
+176 EIDVAAGTQGTKVD

-211 AAHCKVALE
+211 AAHCKAALE

-228 IEFRLVNNGKPVLI
+228 IEFRLVNNGKPVLM
-242 LPIEESRSRV
+242 LPVEESRSRI
-252 NRILPDEFAHAQRN
+252 NRILPDEFAKAQRE
-266 VYAETAS
+266 VYAETDSA
-273 IRVYGWVGLPTAGR
+273 RVYGWVGLPTAGR

-311 KNAYVD
+311 KSAYAD

-373 AGLSEHSENQEV
+373 ASISQTESSELTEV
-385 AVVSIPKSVTIEENE
+385 QSPKPSASTF
-400 TPNVSS
+400 
-406 GSYQLRPQSGPSYE
+406 QSGASSYSSQSRPFELKSQAAAAYE

-425 RYLDFYQTHSA
+425 RYLDFYKTKSESTHGKII
-436 SSHSRTLP
+436 P
-444 DTVEAIRSGT
+444 DTVAAIRSGT
-454 LEQDPKEHEKLAYP
+454 SFTDAADHEKLSYP

-480 IIAENDHGMVVVD
+480 IIAENDRGMVLVD

-504 KLKQQMDVQKIAVQQ
+504 KLKTQMDAQKLAVQQ
-519 LLIPLVFRVDAE
+519 LLIPLVFQADAE
-531 EMATFEDNRSLLLSL
+531 EMAVFEDNQSLLLSL
-546 GIELETA
+546 GIELEAA

-569 DIEKTGETL
+569 DIEKTGEAL
-578 ICELLADIKKYGN
+578 ITELLSDIKKFG
-591 SNLVDEKRNEI
+591 STNLVEEKRNEI

-615 RYLSHEEMN
+615 RYLSLEEMN

-629 METTERID
+629 MEQTERID
-637 QCNHGRPTWVQVSM
+637 QCNHGRPTWVQM
-651 SDLDKLFMRGK
+651 TMTDLDKLFMRGK

>member
-1 MHGSLAFSGYFHGYY
+1 
-16 LCYFVTY
+16 
-23 FKNEELSSQCYNC
+23 
-36 RIMQVLNDK
+36 MQVLNK
-45 EHSPRRSIKE
+45 TEHSPKRAIKE
-55 LPDQLVSQIAAGEV
+55 LSDQLVSQIAAGEV

-97 SGGIKRLTVIDN
+97 SGGVKRLTVTDN

-152 ASVSAMRL
+152 ASVSALTL
-160 TSRTADQ
+160 TSRTAQ
-167 STAYSIHEG
+167 ATCAYSIHEG
-176 EVGVAAGVQGTKVD
+176 EIEVTAGTQGTKVD

-211 AAHCKVALE
+211 AAHCKTALE

-228 IEFRLVNNGKPVLI
+228 IEFRLVNNGKPVLV
-242 LPIEESRSRV
+242 LPVEESRSRV
-252 NRILPDEFAHAQRN
+252 NRILPDEFSHAQRE

-273 IRVYGWVGLPTAGR
+273 ARVYGWVGLPTAGR

-311 KNAYVD
+311 KSAYAD

-373 AGLSEHSENQEV
+373 AGIDESAPNDEPAKTAQQSSAQSAASMSGGHFFEL
-385 AVVSIPKSVTIEENE
+385 KSQ
-400 TPNVSS
+400 PAA
-406 GSYQLRPQSGPSYE
+406 QYE

-425 RYLDFYQTHSA
+425 RYLDFYKTKNQSYGRA
-436 SSHSRTLP
+436 VS
-444 DTVEAIRSGT
+444 DAVQAIRSGAP
-454 LEQDPKEHEKLAYP
+454 LQDVGEREKLSYP

-480 IIAENDHGMVVVD
+480 IVAENDHGMVLVD

-504 KLKQQMDVQKIAVQQ
+504 KLKSQMDTQKLAIQQ
-519 LLIPLVFRVDAE
+519 LLIPLVFQVDAE
-531 EMATFEDNRSLLLSL
+531 EMATFEDNQSLLLSL
-546 GIELETA
+546 GIELEA
-553 SPTHLRLRAV
+553 VSPTHLRLRAV

-569 DIEKTGETL
+569 DIEKTGEAL
-578 ICELLADIKKYGN
+578 IAEVLADIKKFGA
-591 SNLVDEKRNEI
+591 SHLIEEKRNEI

-615 RYLSHEEMN
+615 RYLSLEEMN

-629 METTERID
+629 MEQTERID
-637 QCNHGRPTWVQVSM
+637 QCNHGRPTWIQLSM
-651 SDLDKLFMRGK
+651 TDLDKFFMRGK

>member
-1 MHGSLAFSGYFHGYY
+1 MKSLANA
-16 LCYFVTY
+16 
-23 FKNEELSSQCYNC
+23 KISS
-36 RIMQVLNDK
+36 IMQVSNNI
-45 EHSPRRSIKE
+45 EHSPKRAIRE
-55 LPDQLVSQIAAGEV
+55 LSDQLVSQIAAGEV

-97 SGGIKRLTVIDN
+97 SGGIKRLTVTDN
-109 GRGIPKEEL
+109 GRGIAKEEL

-152 ASVSAMRL
+152 ASVSAMTL
-160 TSRTADQ
+160 TSRTAEQ
-167 STAYSIHEG
+167 SCAYSIHEG
-176 EVGVAAGVQGTKVD
+176 EVEVAAGGQGTKVD

-228 IEFRLVNNGKPVLI
+228 IEFRLVNNGKPVLV

-252 NRILPDEFAHAQRN
+252 NRVMPDEFAHAQRE

-273 IRVYGWVGLPTAGR
+273 ARVYGWVGLPTAGR

-311 KNAYVD
+311 KNAYAD

-373 AGLSEHSENQEV
+373 AGIGEESHQVQSEHS
-385 AVVSIPKSVTIEENE
+385 AVTHNE
-400 TPNVSS
+400 DTRSHGAATQGAS
-406 GSYQLRPQSGPSYE
+406 RTFELKPQAAPAYE

-425 RYLDFYQTHSA
+425 RYLDFYQTKSQ
-436 SSHSRTLP
+436 SSHGKTVP
-444 DTVEAIRSGT
+444 DAVEAIRRGASFET
-454 LEQDPKEHEKLAYP
+454 AVEHEKLSYP

-480 IIAENDHGMVVVD
+480 IVAENDHGMVLVD

-504 KLKQQMDVQKIAVQQ
+504 KLKKQMDAQKVAIQQ
-519 LLIPLVFRVDAE
+519 LLIPLVFRADAE
-531 EMATFEDNRSLLLSL
+531 EMATFEDNQSLLLSL
-546 GIELETA
+546 GIELEAA

-569 DIEKTGETL
+569 DIEKTGEAL
-578 ICELLADIKKYGN
+578 IAELLADIKKFGG
-591 SNLVDEKRNEI
+591 STLLEEKRNEI

-615 RYLSHEEMN
+615 RYLSLEEMN

-629 METTERID
+629 MEQTERID
-637 QCNHGRPTWVQVSM
+637 QCNHGRPTWIQLTM
-651 SDLDKLFMRGK
+651 TDLDKFFMRGK

>member
-1 MHGSLAFSGYFHGYY
+1 
-16 LCYFVTY
+16 
-23 FKNEELSSQCYNC
+23 
-36 RIMQVLNDK
+36 MQVLNNT
-45 EHSPRRSIKE
+45 EHSPNRAIKE
-55 LPDQLVSQIAAGEV
+55 LSDQLVSQIAAGEV

-97 SGGIKRLTVIDN
+97 AGGIKRLTVTDN
-109 GRGIPKEEL
+109 GRGIPKDEL

-152 ASVSAMRL
+152 ASVSAL
-160 TSRTADQ
+160 TVTSRTAQ
-167 STAYSIHEG
+167 ESCAYSIHEG
-176 EVGVAAGVQGTKVD
+176 EVGVAAGTQGTKVD

-211 AAHCKVALE
+211 AAHCKMALE

-228 IEFRLVNNGKPVLI
+228 IEFRLVNNAKPVLV
-242 LPIEESRSRV
+242 LPVEQSRSRV
-252 NRILPDEFAHAQRN
+252 NRILPDEFSRAQRE

-273 IRVYGWVGLPTAGR
+273 ARVYGWVGLPTAGR

-311 KNAYVD
+311 KSAYAD

-373 AGLSEHSENQEV
+373 AGLSETTEEGQNQELQNQGVSTTSMLSRSQV
-385 AVVSIPKSVTIEENE
+385 ASHKEARVPAF
-400 TPNVSS
+400 
-406 GSYQLRPQSGPSYE
+406 QLRESASSQYE

-425 RYLDFYQTHSA
+425 RYLDFYQTRSET
-436 SSHSRTLP
+436 SSRGHTVP
-444 DTVEAIRSGT
+444 DTVQAIREGLSQKTPLDQQT
-454 LEQDPKEHEKLAYP
+454 LSYP

-473 GQVGGVF
+473 GQIGGVF

-504 KLKQQMDVQKIAVQQ
+504 KLKEQVELQKMAVQQ
-519 LLIPLVFRVDAE
+519 LLIPLVFQADAE
-531 EMATFEDNRSLLLSL
+531 EMATFEDNQSLLLSL
-546 GIELETA
+546 GIELEAA

-569 DIEKTGETL
+569 NIEKTGETL
-578 ICELLADIKKYGN
+578 ICELLADIKRFGG
-591 SNLVDEKRNEI
+591 STLVEEKRNEI

-615 RYLSHEEMN
+615 RYLSVEEMN

-629 METTERID
+629 MEKTDRID
-637 QCNHGRPTWVQVSM
+637 QCNHGRPTWVQVNM
-651 SDLDKLFMRGK
+651 TELDKLFMRGK

>member
-1 MHGSLAFSGYFHGYY
+1 MKRLANA
-16 LCYFVTY
+16 
-23 FKNEELSSQCYNC
+23 KIIP
-36 RIMQVLNDK
+36 IMQVSNNT
-45 EHSPRRSIKE
+45 EHSPKRAIRE
-55 LPDQLVSQIAAGEV
+55 LSDQLVSQIAAGEV

-97 SGGIKRLTVIDN
+97 SGGIKRLTVTDN
-109 GRGIPKEEL
+109 GRGIAKEEL

-152 ASVSAMRL
+152 ASVSAMTL
-160 TSRTADQ
+160 TSRTAEQ
-167 STAYSIHEG
+167 SCAYSIHEG
-176 EVGVAAGVQGTKVD
+176 EVEVAAGGQGTKVD

-228 IEFRLVNNGKPVLI
+228 IEFRLVNNGKPVLV
-242 LPIEESRSRV
+242 LPVEESRSRV
-252 NRILPDEFAHAQRN
+252 NRVMPDEFSHAQRE

-273 IRVYGWVGLPTAGR
+273 ARVYGWVGLPTAGR

-311 KNAYVD
+311 KNAYAD

-373 AGLSEHSENQEV
+373 AG
-385 AVVSIPKSVTIEENE
+385 IGEE
-400 TPNVSS
+400 SH
-406 GSYQLRPQSGPSYE
+406 QIQSGHSAVTHNEDTRPYGSATQGASRTFELKSQAAPAYE

-425 RYLDFYQTHSA
+425 RYLDFYQTKSQ
-436 SSHSRTLP
+436 SSHGKTVP
-444 DTVEAIRSGT
+444 DAVEAIRSGASFET
-454 LEQDPKEHEKLAYP
+454 AVEHEKLSYP

-480 IIAENDHGMVVVD
+480 IVAENDHGMVLVD

-504 KLKQQMDVQKIAVQQ
+504 KLKKQMDAQKVAIQQ
-519 LLIPLVFRVDAE
+519 LLIPLVFRADAE
-531 EMATFEDNRSLLLSL
+531 EMATFEDNQSLLLSL
-546 GIELETA
+546 GIELEAA

-569 DIEKTGETL
+569 DIEKTGEAL
-578 ICELLADIKKYGN
+578 IAELLGDIKKFGG
-591 SNLVDEKRNEI
+591 STLLEEKRNEI

-615 RYLSHEEMN
+615 RYLSLEEMN

-629 METTERID
+629 MEQTERID
-637 QCNHGRPTWVQVSM
+637 QCNHGRPTWIQLTM
-651 SDLDKLFMRGK
+651 TDLDKFFMRGK

>member
-1 MHGSLAFSGYFHGYY
+1 MKSLANA
-16 LCYFVTY
+16 
-23 FKNEELSSQCYNC
+23 KISS
-36 RIMQVLNDK
+36 IMQVSNNT
-45 EHSPRRSIKE
+45 EHSPKRAIRE
-55 LPDQLVSQIAAGEV
+55 LSDQLVSQIAAGEV

-97 SGGIKRLTVIDN
+97 SGGIKRLTVTDN
-109 GRGIPKEEL
+109 GRGIAKEEL

-152 ASVSAMRL
+152 ASVSAMTL
-160 TSRTADQ
+160 TSRTAEQ
-167 STAYSIHEG
+167 SCAYSIHEG
-176 EVGVAAGVQGTKVD
+176 EVEVAAGGQGTKVD

-228 IEFRLVNNGKPVLI
+228 IEFRLVNNGKPVLV

-252 NRILPDEFAHAQRN
+252 NRVMPDEFAHAQRE

-273 IRVYGWVGLPTAGR
+273 ARVYGWVGLPTAGR

-311 KNAYVD
+311 KNAYAD

-373 AGLSEHSENQEV
+373 AGIGEESHQVQSEHS
-385 AVVSIPKSVTIEENE
+385 AVTHNEDTRSHGAATQGASRTFELKSQAA
-400 TPNVSS
+400 PA
-406 GSYQLRPQSGPSYE
+406 YE

-425 RYLDFYQTHSA
+425 RYLDFYQTKSQ
-436 SSHSRTLP
+436 SSHGKTVP
-444 DTVEAIRSGT
+444 DAVEAIRSGASFET
-454 LEQDPKEHEKLAYP
+454 AVEHEKLSYP

-480 IIAENDHGMVVVD
+480 IVAENDHGMVLVD

-504 KLKQQMDVQKIAVQQ
+504 KLKKQMDAQKVAIQQ
-519 LLIPLVFRVDAE
+519 LLIPLVFRADAE
-531 EMATFEDNRSLLLSL
+531 EMATFEDNQSLLLSL
-546 GIELETA
+546 GIELEAA

-569 DIEKTGETL
+569 DIEKTGEAL
-578 ICELLADIKKYGN
+578 IAELLADIKKFGG
-591 SNLVDEKRNEI
+591 STLLEEKRNEI

-615 RYLSHEEMN
+615 RYLSLEEMN

-629 METTERID
+629 MEQTERID
-637 QCNHGRPTWVQVSM
+637 QCNHGRPTWIQLTM
-651 SDLDKLFMRGK
+651 TDLDKFFMRGK

>member
-1 MHGSLAFSGYFHGYY
+1 
-16 LCYFVTY
+16 
-23 FKNEELSSQCYNC
+23 
-36 RIMQVLNDK
+36 MQVLNNT
-45 EHSPRRSIKE
+45 EHSPNRAIKE
-55 LPDQLVSQIAAGEV
+55 LSDQLVSQIAAGEV

-97 SGGIKRLTVIDN
+97 AGGIKRLTVTDN
-109 GRGIPKEEL
+109 GRGIPKDEL

-152 ASVSAMRL
+152 ASVSAL
-160 TSRTADQ
+160 TVTSRTAQ
-167 STAYSIHEG
+167 ESCAYSIHEG
-176 EVGVAAGVQGTKVD
+176 EVGVAAGTQGTKVD

-211 AAHCKVALE
+211 AAHCKMALE

-228 IEFRLVNNGKPVLI
+228 IEFRLVNNAKPVLV
-242 LPIEESRSRV
+242 LPVEQSRSRI
-252 NRILPDEFAHAQRN
+252 NRILPDEFSRAQRE

-273 IRVYGWVGLPTAGR
+273 ARVYGWVGLPTAGR

-311 KNAYVD
+311 KSAYAD

-373 AGLSEHSENQEV
+373 AGLSETTEEGQNQELQNQGVSTTSMLSRSQV
-385 AVVSIPKSVTIEENE
+385 ANHKEARVPAF
-400 TPNVSS
+400 
-406 GSYQLRPQSGPSYE
+406 QLRESASSQYE

-425 RYLDFYQTHSA
+425 RYLDFYQTRSET
-436 SSHSRTLP
+436 SSRGHTVP
-444 DTVEAIRSGT
+444 DTVQAIREGLSQKT
-454 LEQDPKEHEKLAYP
+454 PFDQQNLSYP

-473 GQVGGVF
+473 GQIGGVF

-504 KLKQQMDVQKIAVQQ
+504 KLKEQVELQKMAVQQ
-519 LLIPLVFRVDAE
+519 LLIPLVFQADAE
-531 EMATFEDNRSLLLSL
+531 EMATFEDNQSLLLSL
-546 GIELETA
+546 GIELEAA

-578 ICELLADIKKYGN
+578 ICELLADIKRFGG
-591 SNLVDEKRNEI
+591 STLVEEKRNEI

-615 RYLSHEEMN
+615 RYLSIEEMN

-629 METTERID
+629 MEKTDRID

-651 SDLDKLFMRGK
+651 TELDKLFMRGK

>member
-1 MHGSLAFSGYFHGYY
+1 MKSLANA
-16 LCYFVTY
+16 
-23 FKNEELSSQCYNC
+23 KISS
-36 RIMQVLNDK
+36 IMQVSNNT
-45 EHSPRRSIKE
+45 EHSPKRAIRE
-55 LPDQLVSQIAAGEV
+55 LSDQLVSQIAAGEV

-97 SGGIKRLTVIDN
+97 SGGIKRLTVTDN
-109 GRGIPKEEL
+109 GRGIAKEEL

-152 ASVSAMRL
+152 ASVSAMTL
-160 TSRTADQ
+160 TSRTAEQ
-167 STAYSIHEG
+167 SCAYSIHEG
-176 EVGVAAGVQGTKVD
+176 EVEVAAGGQGTKVE

-228 IEFRLVNNGKPVLI
+228 IEFRLVNNGKPVLV

-252 NRILPDEFAHAQRN
+252 NRVMPDEFAHAQRE
-266 VYAETAS
+266 VYAETSSA
-273 IRVYGWVGLPTAGR
+273 RVYGWVGLPTAGR

-311 KNAYVD
+311 KNAYAD

-334 PVKVDVNVHPTKSEL
+334 PIKVDVNVHPTKSEL

-373 AGLSEHSENQEV
+373 AGIGEESHQVQSEHS
-385 AVVSIPKSVTIEENE
+385 AVTHNEDTRSHGAATQGASRTFELKSQAA
-400 TPNVSS
+400 PA
-406 GSYQLRPQSGPSYE
+406 YE

-425 RYLDFYQTHSA
+425 RYLDFYQTKSQ
-436 SSHSRTLP
+436 SSHGKTVP
-444 DTVEAIRSGT
+444 DAVEAIRSGASFET
-454 LEQDPKEHEKLAYP
+454 AVEHEKLSYP

-480 IIAENDHGMVVVD
+480 IVAENDHGMVLVD

-504 KLKQQMDVQKIAVQQ
+504 KLKKQMDAQKVAIQQ
-519 LLIPLVFRVDAE
+519 LLIPLVFRADAE
-531 EMATFEDNRSLLLSL
+531 EMATFEDNQSLLLSL
-546 GIELETA
+546 GIELEAA

-569 DIEKTGETL
+569 DIEKTGEAL
-578 ICELLADIKKYGN
+578 IAELLADIKKFGG
-591 SNLVDEKRNEI
+591 STLLEEKRNEI

-615 RYLSHEEMN
+615 RYLSLEEMN

-629 METTERID
+629 MEQTERID
-637 QCNHGRPTWVQVSM
+637 QCNHGRPTWIQLTM
-651 SDLDKLFMRGK
+651 TDLDKFFMRGK

>member
-1 MHGSLAFSGYFHGYY
+1 
-16 LCYFVTY
+16 
-23 FKNEELSSQCYNC
+23 
-36 RIMQVLNDK
+36 MQVLNNT
-45 EHSPRRSIKE
+45 EHSPNRAIKE
-55 LPDQLVSQIAAGEV
+55 LSDQLVSQIAAGEV

-97 SGGIKRLTVIDN
+97 AGGIKRLTVTDN
-109 GRGIPKEEL
+109 GRGIPKDEL

-152 ASVSAMRL
+152 ASVSAL
-160 TSRTADQ
+160 TVTSRTAQ
-167 STAYSIHEG
+167 ESCAYSIHEG
-176 EVGVAAGVQGTKVD
+176 EVGVAAGTQGTKVD
-190 VEDLFFKTPAR
+190 VEDLFFKTPVR

-211 AAHCKVALE
+211 AAHCKMALE

-228 IEFRLVNNGKPVLI
+228 IEFRLVNNAKPVLV
-242 LPIEESRSRV
+242 LPVEQSRSRV
-252 NRILPDEFAHAQRN
+252 NRILPDEFSRAQRE

-273 IRVYGWVGLPTAGR
+273 ARVYGWVGLPTAGR

-311 KNAYVD
+311 KSAYAD

-373 AGLSEHSENQEV
+373 AGLSETTEEGQNQELQNQGVSTTSMLSRSQV
-385 AVVSIPKSVTIEENE
+385 ASHKEARVPAF
-400 TPNVSS
+400 
-406 GSYQLRPQSGPSYE
+406 QLRESASSQYE

-425 RYLDFYQTHSA
+425 RYLDFYQTRSET
-436 SSHSRTLP
+436 SSRGHTVP
-444 DTVEAIRSGT
+444 DTVQAIREGLSQKTPFDQQT
-454 LEQDPKEHEKLAYP
+454 LSYP

-473 GQVGGVF
+473 GQIGGVF

-504 KLKQQMDVQKIAVQQ
+504 KLKEQVELQKMAVQQ
-519 LLIPLVFRVDAE
+519 LLIPLVFQADAE
-531 EMATFEDNRSLLLSL
+531 EMATFEDNQSLLLSL
-546 GIELETA
+546 GIELEAA

-578 ICELLADIKKYGN
+578 ICELLADIKRFGG
-591 SNLVDEKRNEI
+591 STLVEEKRNEI

-615 RYLSHEEMN
+615 RYLSIEEMN

-629 METTERID
+629 MEKTDRID
-637 QCNHGRPTWVQVSM
+637 QCNHGRPTWVQVNM
-651 SDLDKLFMRGK
+651 TELDKLFMRGK

>member
-1 MHGSLAFSGYFHGYY
+1 
-16 LCYFVTY
+16 
-23 FKNEELSSQCYNC
+23 
-36 RIMQVLNDK
+36 MQVLNNT
-45 EHSPRRSIKE
+45 EHSPNRAIKE
-55 LPDQLVSQIAAGEV
+55 LSDQLVSQIAAGEV

-97 SGGIKRLTVIDN
+97 AGGIKRLTVTDN
-109 GRGIPKEEL
+109 GRGIPKDEL

-152 ASVSAMRL
+152 ASVSAL
-160 TSRTADQ
+160 TVTSRTAQ
-167 STAYSIHEG
+167 ESCAYSIHEG
-176 EVGVAAGVQGTKVD
+176 EVGVAAGTQGTKVD

-211 AAHCKVALE
+211 AAHCKMALE

-228 IEFRLVNNGKPVLI
+228 IEFRLVNNAKPVLV
-242 LPIEESRSRV
+242 LPVEQSRSRV
-252 NRILPDEFAHAQRN
+252 NRILPDEFSRAQRE

-273 IRVYGWVGLPTAGR
+273 ARVYGWVGLPTAGR

-311 KNAYVD
+311 KSAYAD

-373 AGLSEHSENQEV
+373 AGLSETTEEGQNQELQNQGVSTTSMLSRSQV
-385 AVVSIPKSVTIEENE
+385 ASHKEARVPAF
-400 TPNVSS
+400 
-406 GSYQLRPQSGPSYE
+406 QLRESASSQYE

-425 RYLDFYQTHSA
+425 RYLDFYQTRSET
-436 SSHSRTLP
+436 SSRGHTVP
-444 DTVEAIRSGT
+444 DTVQAIREGLSQKTPLDQQT
-454 LEQDPKEHEKLAYP
+454 LSYP

-473 GQVGGVF
+473 GQIGGVF

-504 KLKQQMDVQKIAVQQ
+504 KLKEQVELQKMAVQQ
-519 LLIPLVFRVDAE
+519 LLIPLVFQADAE
-531 EMATFEDNRSLLLSL
+531 EMATFEDNQSLLLSL
-546 GIELETA
+546 GIELEAA

-578 ICELLADIKKYGN
+578 ICELLADIKRFGG
-591 SNLVDEKRNEI
+591 STLVEEKRNEI

-615 RYLSHEEMN
+615 RYLSIEEMN

-629 METTERID
+629 MEKTDRID
-637 QCNHGRPTWVQVSM
+637 QCNHGRPTWVQVNM
-651 SDLDKLFMRGK
+651 TELDKLFMRGK

>member
-1 MHGSLAFSGYFHGYY
+1 MKRLANA
-16 LCYFVTY
+16 
-23 FKNEELSSQCYNC
+23 KIIP
-36 RIMQVLNDK
+36 IMQVSNNT
-45 EHSPRRSIKE
+45 EHSPKRAIRE
-55 LPDQLVSQIAAGEV
+55 LSDQLVSQIAAGEV

-97 SGGIKRLTVIDN
+97 SGGIKRLTVTDN
-109 GRGIPKEEL
+109 GRGIAKEEL

-152 ASVSAMRL
+152 ASVSAMTL
-160 TSRTADQ
+160 TSRTAEQ
-167 STAYSIHEG
+167 SCAYSIHEG
-176 EVGVAAGVQGTKVD
+176 EVEVAAGGQGTKVD

-228 IEFRLVNNGKPVLI
+228 IEFRLVNNGKPVLV

-252 NRILPDEFAHAQRN
+252 NRVMPDEFAHAQRE

-273 IRVYGWVGLPTAGR
+273 ARVYGWVGLPTAGR

-311 KNAYVD
+311 KNAYAD

-373 AGLSEHSENQEV
+373 AGIGEESHQVQSEHS
-385 AVVSIPKSVTIEENE
+385 AVTHNEDTRSHGAATQGASRTFELKSQAA
-400 TPNVSS
+400 PA
-406 GSYQLRPQSGPSYE
+406 YE

-425 RYLDFYQTHSA
+425 RYLDFYQTKSQ
-436 SSHSRTLP
+436 SSHGKTVP
-444 DTVEAIRSGT
+444 DAVEAIRSGASFET
-454 LEQDPKEHEKLAYP
+454 AVEHEKLSYP

-480 IIAENDHGMVVVD
+480 IVAENDHGMVLVD

-504 KLKQQMDVQKIAVQQ
+504 KLKKQMDAQKVAIQQ
-519 LLIPLVFRVDAE
+519 LLIPLVFRADAE
-531 EMATFEDNRSLLLSL
+531 EMATFEDNQSLLLSL
-546 GIELETA
+546 GIELEAA

-569 DIEKTGETL
+569 DIEKTGEAL
-578 ICELLADIKKYGN
+578 IAELLADIKKFGG
-591 SNLVDEKRNEI
+591 STLLEEKRNEI

-615 RYLSHEEMN
+615 RYLSLEEMN

-629 METTERID
+629 MEQTERID
-637 QCNHGRPTWVQVSM
+637 QCNHGRPTWIQLTM
-651 SDLDKLFMRGK
+651 TDLDKFFMRGK

>member
-1 MHGSLAFSGYFHGYY
+1 MKRLANA
-16 LCYFVTY
+16 
-23 FKNEELSSQCYNC
+23 KIIP
-36 RIMQVLNDK
+36 IMQVSNNT
-45 EHSPRRSIKE
+45 EHSPKRAIRE
-55 LPDQLVSQIAAGEV
+55 LSDQLVSQIAAGEV

-97 SGGIKRLTVIDN
+97 SGGIKRLTVTDN
-109 GRGIPKEEL
+109 GRGIAKEEL

-152 ASVSAMRL
+152 ASVSAMTL
-160 TSRTADQ
+160 TSRTAEQ
-167 STAYSIHEG
+167 SCAYSIHEG
-176 EVGVAAGVQGTKVD
+176 EVEVAAGGQGTKVD

-228 IEFRLVNNGKPVLI
+228 IEFRLVNNGKPVLV

-252 NRILPDEFAHAQRN
+252 NRVMPDEFAHAQRE

-273 IRVYGWVGLPTAGR
+273 ARVYGWVGLPTAGR

-311 KNAYVD
+311 KNAYAD

-373 AGLSEHSENQEV
+373 AGIGDEPHQSQSEDP
-385 AVVSIPKSVTIEENE
+385 AVTHNEDTRSYGAATQGASRAFELKSQAA
-400 TPNVSS
+400 PA
-406 GSYQLRPQSGPSYE
+406 YE

-425 RYLDFYQTHSA
+425 RYLDFYQTKSQ
-436 SSHSRTLP
+436 SSHGKTVP
-444 DTVEAIRSGT
+444 DAVEAIRSGASFET
-454 LEQDPKEHEKLAYP
+454 AVEHEKLSYP

-480 IIAENDHGMVVVD
+480 IVAENDHGMVLVD

-504 KLKQQMDVQKIAVQQ
+504 KLKKQMDAQKVAIQQ
-519 LLIPLVFRVDAE
+519 LLIPLVFRADAE
-531 EMATFEDNRSLLLSL
+531 EMATFEDNQSLLLSL
-546 GIELETA
+546 GIELEAA

-569 DIEKTGETL
+569 DIEKTGEAL
-578 ICELLADIKKYGN
+578 IAELLADIKKFGG
-591 SNLVDEKRNEI
+591 STLLEEKRNEI

-615 RYLSHEEMN
+615 RYLSLEEMN

-629 METTERID
+629 MEQTERID
-637 QCNHGRPTWVQVSM
+637 QCNHGRPTWIQLTM
-651 SDLDKLFMRGK
+651 TDLDKFFMRGK

>member
-1 MHGSLAFSGYFHGYY
+1 
-16 LCYFVTY
+16 
-23 FKNEELSSQCYNC
+23 
-36 RIMQVLNDK
+36 MQVLNK
-45 EHSPRRSIKE
+45 TEHSPKRAIKE
-55 LPDQLVSQIAAGEV
+55 LSDQLVSQIAAGEV

-97 SGGIKRLTVIDN
+97 SGGIKRLTVTDN

-152 ASVSAMRL
+152 ASVSALTL
-160 TSRTADQ
+160 TSRTARA
-167 STAYSIHEG
+167 TCAYSIHEG
-176 EVGVAAGVQGTKVD
+176 EIEVAAGTQGTKVD

-211 AAHCKVALE
+211 AAHCKTALE

-228 IEFRLVNNGKPVLI
+228 IEFRLVNNGKPVLV
-242 LPIEESRSRV
+242 LPVEESRSRV
-252 NRILPDEFAHAQRN
+252 NRILPDEFSHAQRE

-273 IRVYGWVGLPTAGR
+273 ARVYGWVGLPTAGR

-311 KNAYVD
+311 KSAYAD

-373 AGLSEHSENQEV
+373 AGIDESAPNDEPAKTAQQSSAQSAASMSGGHFFEL
-385 AVVSIPKSVTIEENE
+385 KSQ
-400 TPNVSS
+400 PAA
-406 GSYQLRPQSGPSYE
+406 QYE

-425 RYLDFYQTHSA
+425 RYLDFYKTKNQSYGRA
-436 SSHSRTLP
+436 VP
-444 DTVEAIRSGT
+444 DAVQAIRSGAP
-454 LEQDPKEHEKLAYP
+454 LQDVGEREKLSYP

-480 IIAENDHGMVVVD
+480 IVAENDHGMVLVD

-504 KLKQQMDVQKIAVQQ
+504 KLKSQMDTQKLAIQQ
-519 LLIPLVFRVDAE
+519 LLIPLVFQADAE
-531 EMATFEDNRSLLLSL
+531 EMATFEDNQPLLLSL
-546 GIELETA
+546 GIELEAA

-569 DIEKTGETL
+569 DIEKTGEAL
-578 ICELLADIKKYGN
+578 IAEVLADIKKFGA
-591 SNLVDEKRNEI
+591 SHLIEEKRNEI

-615 RYLSHEEMN
+615 RYLSLEEMN

-629 METTERID
+629 MEQTERID
-637 QCNHGRPTWVQVSM
+637 QCNHGRPTWIQLSM
-651 SDLDKLFMRGK
+651 TDLDKFFMRGK

>member
-1 MHGSLAFSGYFHGYY
+1 
-16 LCYFVTY
+16 
-23 FKNEELSSQCYNC
+23 
-36 RIMQVLNDK
+36 MQVLNNT
-45 EHSPRRSIKE
+45 EHSPNRAIKE
-55 LPDQLVSQIAAGEV
+55 LSDQLVSQIAAGEV

-97 SGGIKRLTVIDN
+97 AGGIKRLTVTDN
-109 GRGIPKEEL
+109 GRGIPKDEL

-152 ASVSAMRL
+152 ASVSAL
-160 TSRTADQ
+160 TVTSRTAQ
-167 STAYSIHEG
+167 ESCAYSIHEG
-176 EVGVAAGVQGTKVD
+176 EVGVAAGTQGTKVD

-211 AAHCKVALE
+211 AAHCKMALE

-228 IEFRLVNNGKPVLI
+228 IEFRLVNNAKPVLV
-242 LPIEESRSRV
+242 LPVEQSRSRI
-252 NRILPDEFAHAQRN
+252 NRILPDEFSRAQRE

-273 IRVYGWVGLPTAGR
+273 ARVYGWVGLPTAGR

-311 KNAYVD
+311 KSAYAD

-373 AGLSEHSENQEV
+373 AGLSETTEEGQNQELQNQGVSTTSMLSRSQV
-385 AVVSIPKSVTIEENE
+385 ASHKEARVPAF
-400 TPNVSS
+400 
-406 GSYQLRPQSGPSYE
+406 QLRESASSQYE

-425 RYLDFYQTHSA
+425 RYLDFYQTRSET
-436 SSHSRTLP
+436 SSRGHTVP
-444 DTVEAIRSGT
+444 DTVQAIREGLSQKT
-454 LEQDPKEHEKLAYP
+454 PFDQQNLSYP

-473 GQVGGVF
+473 GQIGGVF

-504 KLKQQMDVQKIAVQQ
+504 KLKEQVELQKMAVQQ
-519 LLIPLVFRVDAE
+519 LLIPLVFQADAE
-531 EMATFEDNRSLLLSL
+531 EMATFEDNQSLLLSL
-546 GIELETA
+546 GIELEAA

-578 ICELLADIKKYGN
+578 ICELLADIKRFGG
-591 SNLVDEKRNEI
+591 STLVEEKRNEI

-615 RYLSHEEMN
+615 RYLSIEEMN

-629 METTERID
+629 MEKTDRID
-637 QCNHGRPTWVQVSM
+637 QCNHGRPTWVQVNM
-651 SDLDKLFMRGK
+651 TELDKLFMRGK

>member
-1 MHGSLAFSGYFHGYY
+1 MKSLANA
-16 LCYFVTY
+16 
-23 FKNEELSSQCYNC
+23 KISS
-36 RIMQVLNDK
+36 IMQVSNNI
-45 EHSPRRSIKE
+45 EHSPKRAIRE
-55 LPDQLVSQIAAGEV
+55 LSDQLVSQIAAGEV

-97 SGGIKRLTVIDN
+97 SGGIKRLTVTDN
-109 GRGIPKEEL
+109 GRGIAKEEL

-152 ASVSAMRL
+152 ASVSAMTL
-160 TSRTADQ
+160 TSRTAEQ
-167 STAYSIHEG
+167 SCAYSIHEG
-176 EVGVAAGVQGTKVD
+176 EVEVAAGGQGTKVD

-228 IEFRLVNNGKPVLI
+228 IEFRLVNNGKPVLV
-242 LPIEESRSRV
+242 LPVEESRSRV
-252 NRILPDEFAHAQRN
+252 NRVMPDEFAHAQRE

-273 IRVYGWVGLPTAGR
+273 ARVYGWVGLPTAGR

-311 KNAYVD
+311 KNAYAD

-373 AGLSEHSENQEV
+373 AGIGDEPHQSRSEDP
-385 AVVSIPKSVTIEENE
+385 AVTHNEDTRSYGAATQGASRTFELKSQAA
-400 TPNVSS
+400 PA
-406 GSYQLRPQSGPSYE
+406 YE

-425 RYLDFYQTHSA
+425 RYLDFYQTKSQ
-436 SSHSRTLP
+436 SSHGKTVP
-444 DTVEAIRSGT
+444 DAVEAIRSGASFET
-454 LEQDPKEHEKLAYP
+454 AVEHEKLSDP

-480 IIAENDHGMVVVD
+480 IVAENDHGMVLVD

-504 KLKQQMDVQKIAVQQ
+504 KLKKQMDAQKVALQQ
-519 LLIPLVFRVDAE
+519 LLIPLVFRADAE
-531 EMATFEDNRSLLLSL
+531 EMATFEDNQSLLLSL
-546 GIELETA
+546 GIELEAA

-569 DIEKTGETL
+569 DIEKTGEAL
-578 ICELLADIKKYGN
+578 IAELLADIKKFGG
-591 SNLVDEKRNEI
+591 STLLEEKRNEI

-615 RYLSHEEMN
+615 RYLSLEEMN

-629 METTERID
+629 MEQTERID
-637 QCNHGRPTWVQVSM
+637 QCNHGRPTWIQLTM
-651 SDLDKLFMRGK
+651 TDLDKFFMRGK

>member
-1 MHGSLAFSGYFHGYY
+1 MKRLANAKIPS
-16 LCYFVTY
+16 
-23 FKNEELSSQCYNC
+23 
-36 RIMQVLNDK
+36 IMQVSNNT
-45 EHSPRRSIKE
+45 EHSPKRAIRE
-55 LPDQLVSQIAAGEV
+55 LSDQLVSQIAAGEV

-97 SGGIKRLTVIDN
+97 SGGIKRLTVTDN
-109 GRGIPKEEL
+109 GRGIAKEEL

-152 ASVSAMRL
+152 ASVSAMTL
-160 TSRTADQ
+160 TSRTAEQ
-167 STAYSIHEG
+167 SCAYSIHEG
-176 EVGVAAGVQGTKVD
+176 EVEVAAGGQGTKVD

-228 IEFRLVNNGKPVLI
+228 IEFRLVNNGKPVLV

-252 NRILPDEFAHAQRN
+252 NRVMPDEFSHAQRE

-273 IRVYGWVGLPTAGR
+273 ARVYGWVGLPTAGR

-311 KNAYVD
+311 KNAYAD

-373 AGLSEHSENQEV
+373 AGIGDEPHQTQSEHP
-385 AVVSIPKSVTIEENE
+385 AVTHNEDTRSYGAATQGASRAFELKSQAA
-400 TPNVSS
+400 PA
-406 GSYQLRPQSGPSYE
+406 YE

-425 RYLDFYQTHSA
+425 RYLDFYQTKSQ
-436 SSHSRTLP
+436 SSHGKTVP
-444 DTVEAIRSGT
+444 DAVEAIRSGASF
-454 LEQDPKEHEKLAYP
+454 ESAVQHEKLSYP

-480 IIAENDHGMVVVD
+480 IVAENDHGMVLVD

-504 KLKQQMDVQKIAVQQ
+504 KLKKQMDAQKVAIQQ
-519 LLIPLVFRVDAE
+519 LLIPLVFRADAE
-531 EMATFEDNRSLLLSL
+531 EMATFEDNQSLLLSL
-546 GIELETA
+546 GIELEAA

-569 DIEKTGETL
+569 DIEKTGEAL
-578 ICELLADIKKYGN
+578 IAELLADIKKFGG
-591 SNLVDEKRNEI
+591 STLLEEKRNEI

-615 RYLSHEEMN
+615 RYLSLEEMN

-629 METTERID
+629 MEQTERID
-637 QCNHGRPTWVQVSM
+637 QCNHGRPTWIQLTM
-651 SDLDKLFMRGK
+651 TDLDKFFMRGK